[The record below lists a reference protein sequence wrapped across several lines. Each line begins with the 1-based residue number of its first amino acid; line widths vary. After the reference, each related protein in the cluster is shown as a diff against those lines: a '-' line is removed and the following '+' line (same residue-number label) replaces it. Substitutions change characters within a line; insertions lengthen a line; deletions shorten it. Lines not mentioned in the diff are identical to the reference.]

1 MEKGTCIIVSAGDF
15 SEFGIN
21 KKQGDLLIACDAGL
35 KHVLKLYSFPDLI
48 IGDFDSLG
56 ENEEDLRL
64 LSSFYNDD
72 PDSVIKLNVRKD
84 DTDTLTAIKKGFE
97 KGYTDFKIFGALGGD
112 RLDHTLANL
121 QSLLYIKRHGGNG
134 KIIDS
139 NKMLTVVEN
148 EIITLNKGLTGR
160 VSVFA
165 MGQKAKGV
173 YLKGLSYEM
182 ENGTIT
188 EDFPIGVSNEFV
200 PDKEAEI
207 GVADGTLLVYIERL

>member
-1 MEKGTCIIVSAGDF
+1 MLGNLFVS
-15 SEFGIN
+15 
-21 KKQGDLLIACDAGL
+21 
-35 KHVLKLYSFPDLI
+35 
-48 IGDFDSLG
+48 
-56 ENEEDLRL
+56 RL
-64 LSSFYNDD
+64 
-72 PDSVIKLNVRKD
+72 V
-84 DTDTLTAIKKGFE
+84 
-97 KGYTDFKIFGALGGD
+97 
-112 RLDHTLANL
+112 
-121 QSLLYIKRHGGNG
+121 
-134 KIIDS
+134 IDS
-139 NKMLTVVEN
+139 FIVLTTKITVVEN